1 MHKSGNQQTLLTL
14 CKHLM
19 QARWHAQRGFMRT
32 SNMQEHVREETFDEA
47 AKQEADFFSYI
58 ATSYK
63 HYLNGD
69 DEECAR
75 VDSEQR
81 QAFEEKAQAAEN
93 QVSELQQVGPSSCGF
108 VLPESTVSHIAACQH
123 CLKSYEEEH
132 VCLDSKHRQALWT
145 RGRPLISR
153 YSDMRKVQINIT
165 KLSDIPSIRR

>member
-1 MHKSGNQQTLLTL
+1 
-14 CKHLM
+14 
-19 QARWHAQRGFMRT
+19 MRT
-32 SNMQEHVREETFDEA
+32 DKVQEHVREETFDEA
-47 AKQEADFFSYI
+47 AKQEADFFTYI

-93 QVSELQQVGPSSCGF
+93 QVSELEQVGPSSCSF
-108 VLPESTVSHIAACQH
+108 VLLESSFSHIATCQH

-132 VCLDSKHRQALWT
+132 VCPDSKHRQALWT
-145 RGRPLISR
+145 MGRPLISR
-153 YSDMRKVQINIT
+153 SRHAENAECHH
-165 KLSDIPSIRR
+165 RA